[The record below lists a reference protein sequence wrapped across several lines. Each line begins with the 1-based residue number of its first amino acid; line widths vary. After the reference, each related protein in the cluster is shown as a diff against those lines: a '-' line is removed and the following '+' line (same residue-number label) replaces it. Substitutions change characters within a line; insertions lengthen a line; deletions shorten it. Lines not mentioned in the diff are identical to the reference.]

1 MLKYNDFL
9 LEAQLVR
16 IEQDYINESFDSIN
30 DAIQKFLDKEFTVD
44 TGRFEQVVLN
54 LLNRFKN
61 KLKIIAII
69 VGLLTGSYMSVV
81 QVKNLLGKVGFSKEQ
96 QDKIVTE
103 TSNKISKLKDP
114 LHFKDNAAKV
124 VKTGKNE
131 IGKFLR
137 ALAQKES
144 SMNPKAVNRLGYIGK
159 YQFGNMALQDLE
171 LDDKINV
178 HKFKKNPAIFPEKMQ
193 DKAMIKLLKLNK
205 NYLGDY
211 IEKFVGKNVAG
222 VNITKSGLLA
232 GSHLVGAGA
241 IKKFLDSNGVYIPKD
256 ANGVP
261 VTEYIQKFGGY
272 NLFL

>member
-1 MLKYNDFL
+1 MASSKVENLMDKAGIEISTKREVIDDVTTKKDEIKVKNDL
-9 LEAQLVR
+9 H
-16 IEQDYINESFDSIN
+16 
-30 DAIQKFLDKEFTVD
+30 KFL
-44 TGRFEQVVLN
+44 
-54 LLNRFKN
+54 
-61 KLKIIAII
+61 
-69 VGLLTGSYMSVV
+69 
-81 QVKNLLGKVGFSKEQ
+81 
-96 QDKIVTE
+96 
-103 TSNKISKLKDP
+103 KD
-114 LHFKDNAAKV
+114 
-124 VKTGKNE
+124 
-131 IGKFLR
+131 
-137 ALAQKES
+137 LAQKES

-171 LDDKINV
+171 LDDKINA

-205 NYLGDY
+205 NYLGNY

>member
-1 MLKYNDFL
+1 MLRYNEYLIEIEFKKWESLSELTNEGFDSL
-9 LEAQLVR
+9 IDR
-16 IEQDYINESFDSIN
+16 IES
-30 DAIQKFLDKEFTVD
+30 FLDKEYTLD
-44 TGRFEQVVLN
+44 TSKFEEVVLN
-54 LLNRFKN
+54 LFKRFKG
-61 KLKIIAII
+61 KLKILTLIASVLIS
-69 VGLLTGSYMSVV
+69 SYMASSKVENLMDKAGIEISTKREV
-81 QVKNLLGKVGFSKEQ
+81 IDDVTTKKDEIKVKNDLHKF
-96 QDKIVTE
+96 
-103 TSNKISKLKDP
+103 LKD
-114 LHFKDNAAKV
+114 
-124 VKTGKNE
+124 
-131 IGKFLR
+131 
-137 ALAQKES
+137 LAQKES

-171 LDDKINV
+171 LDDKINA

-205 NYLGDY
+205 NYLGNY